1 MSLKHALL
9 GVLDA
14 RPMSGYELKQFFDSS
29 TGWMWSAQH
38 SQIYPLLG
46 KLERAGLIAGQEQ
59 VRGEHLRRV
68 VYEITDEGVTELR
81 RWAGTAHP
89 LQEERDPF
97 LLQATFFDLVS
108 DEEAISILEVYAQ
121 HQRRVEQESDEHS
134 SALAAGRTPLIRE
147 RLEGRPTPDS
157 ERITALKARA
167 FAGKA
172 RVARARAEWAEECIG
187 LLRR

>member
-38 SQIYPLLG
+38 SQIYPLLA
-46 KLERAGLIAGQEQ
+46 KMEKAGLIVGQDQ

-68 VYEITDEGVTELR
+68 VYEITDVGVAELR
-81 RWAGTAHP
+81 RWAGQAHP

-97 LLQATFFDLVS
+97 LLQATFFDLVA
-108 DEEAISILEVYAQ
+108 DEDAIAILTVYAQ
-121 HQRRVEQESDEHS
+121 HQRRIEQESSEHS
-134 SALAAGRTPLIRE
+134 TRLADGDTPLIRE
-147 RLEGRPTPDS
+147 RLERRPPV
-157 ERITALKARA
+157 ERERVTSLKSRA

-172 RVARARAEWAEECIG
+172 RVARARAEWAEECIA
-187 LLRR
+187 LLQG